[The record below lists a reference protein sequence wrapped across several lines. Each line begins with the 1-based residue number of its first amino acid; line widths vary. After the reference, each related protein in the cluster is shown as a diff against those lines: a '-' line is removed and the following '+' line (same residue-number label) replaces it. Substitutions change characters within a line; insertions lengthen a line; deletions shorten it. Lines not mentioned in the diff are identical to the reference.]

1 MESDLSCLK
10 TRIILF
16 SLLVI
21 GVYFPKIIHSAQI
34 GAARLPILTAIQAF
48 DSKRVHWPITDTLFV
63 TGLYAATNT
72 DTLCAL
78 SFDVM
83 EIMRS
88 EAQYIQRIVAQA
100 LKIKTDQVTVYCTH
114 THSSCAVSG
123 FDLDLLSNIA
133 SKTALAARAKQMKVV
148 QIEFLRVDMDKKFNI
163 NRRST
168 GGNLGTW
175 CLMQSKG
182 CTDDG
187 KDIDGTEWVKQKM
200 LDFGADSVEI
210 GSIKGPFSAT
220 RSNDP
225 FCDLILFPGKDG
237 TRIAGIVKFT
247 AHPVVCSSTYWEHQL
262 GRDYPGQLCDL
273 LQKEFSC
280 PIMFILGPSGDHRP
294 RHRETGISERDW
306 IAGGLFDKLI
316 KHFEHRQIFPLN
328 RVFQQSQRIS
338 IPLREDFPVSKSD
351 AVQKLEDVEKEL
363 SQLELGEQS
372 LLQRKNLSE
381 FKNYYKH
388 VIDLYEGY
396 PYLTNDELKNR
407 SADFIIS
414 CVGFG
419 PVRIINFPG
428 ELFHSVVREFQ
439 NQYSNEPFIVASY
452 ANGVSGYFM
461 ATKDFDEMGYEWTWA
476 LFDPEEIEKLQKYA
490 FELIDRDR

>member
-1 MESDLSCLK
+1 MGSDLSCSK
-10 TRIILF
+10 TRIIFF

-21 GVYFPKIIHSAQI
+21 GIYFPKIMHSAQI
-34 GAARLPILTAIQAF
+34 GAAKLPILAAIQTY
-48 DSKRVHWPITDTLFV
+48 DSKRVNWPVTDTLFV

-72 DTLCAL
+72 DTLCLL

-83 EIMRS
+83 ELMRS
-88 EAQYIQRIVAQA
+88 EAQYIQRIVAQT
-100 LKIKTDQVTVYCTH
+100 LNIETDQVTAYCTH
-114 THSSCAVSG
+114 THSSCAVGG

-133 SKTALAARAKQMKVV
+133 SKTALAARAKQMEVV
-148 QIEFLRVDMDKKFNI
+148 QIEFLRVDVDKSFNI

-182 CTDDG
+182 CTENG

-200 LDFGADSVEI
+200 LNFGADCADI
-210 GSIKGPFSAT
+210 DSIKGPFKAN
-220 RSNDP
+220 RLNDP
-225 FCDLILFPGKDG
+225 FCDLILLPGKNG
-237 TRIAGIVKFT
+237 FYAGGIVKFT

-262 GRDYPGQLCDL
+262 GRDYPGLLCDL
-273 LQKEFSC
+273 LQKKFSC
-280 PIMFILGPSGDHRP
+280 PIMFILGPGGDHRP
-294 RHRETGISERDW
+294 RHRETGISERNR
-306 IAGGLFDKLI
+306 IAGGLAIKLI
-316 KHFEHRQIFPLN
+316 KQFEHRQTFPLN
-328 RVFQQSQRIS
+328 SVFQQTQRMS
-338 IPLREDFPVSKSD
+338 IPLRQDFPISKSD
-351 AVQKLEDVEKEL
+351 AIQKLKGVEKEL
-363 SQLELGEQS
+363 SHLESGTQS

-396 PYLTNDELKNR
+396 PYITSAELKNR
-407 SADFIIS
+407 SADFFIS

-452 ANGVSGYFM
+452 ANGVSGYFLP
-461 ATKDFDEMGYEWTWA
+461 TKDFSEMGYEWTWA
-476 LFDPEEIEKLQKYA
+476 LFDPEEIEKLQDYA
-490 FELIDRDR
+490 FEFIKN